1 MRTKGGSRWRA
12 CVLPAAV
19 AGSQSTS
26 IALCRPR
33 PAVSVTHTRPQ
44 CTWRWHARRARW
56 PACVVEMPF
65 RCCMPPS
72 CGAIFCPGSGTHL
85 LTATSSGLVP
95 RSSAR
100 SLSEAPVPNRTRLG
114 ESDGRG
120 VPAVALSSPCRVR
133 PRPRTAVASPASPRR
148 ASTREKVR
156 TALLDHTARRCGS
169 DGRGAGKRPEL
180 SPVLSEFL
188 GLSQRPL
195 KAFSWS
201 SHAPGLQWKVDD
213 HAPVEGDPADDGL
226 PDHGPPQRACAS
238 AAQPR

>member
-1 MRTKGGSRWRA
+1 
-12 CVLPAAV
+12 LPAAV

-26 IALCRPR
+26 IARCRPR
-33 PAVSVTHTRPQ
+33 PAVSVTQTRPQ

-56 PACVVEMPF
+56 PPCVVEMPF
-65 RCCMPPS
+65 RCCAPPS
-72 CGAIFCPGSGTHL
+72 CGALFCPGSGTL
-85 LTATSSGLVP
+85 RLTAMSRGLVP
-95 RSSAR
+95 RSSAQ
-100 SLSEAPVPNRTRLG
+100 SLWEAPVPKRTRLG

-120 VPAVALSSPCRVR
+120 VPTVALWSPRRVR

-148 ASTREKVR
+148 AGTREKVR
-156 TALLDHTARRCGS
+156 TAMLDHTARRCGS
-169 DGRGAGKRPEL
+169 GGRGGGKRHEL

-201 SHAPGLQWKVDD
+201 SHAPALQWKVDD
-213 HAPVEGDPADDGL
+213 HALVEGDPADDRL
-226 PDHGPPQRACAS
+226 PDDGPPQRACAS